1 MKNNA
6 KKIQEEKIKN
16 LSTSPN
22 QSKVPVKKVKSDNRF
37 TVILEKNEKF
47 IMTLSQDGE
56 REMTNK
62 KDKSVK

>member
-22 QSKVPVKKVKSDNRF
+22 QSNVPVKKVKSDNRL

>member
-22 QSKVPVKKVKSDNRF
+22 QSNVPVKKVNSDNRF

>member
-22 QSKVPVKKVKSDNRF
+22 QSNVPVKKVKSDNRF